1 MCIYI
6 REEEMI
12 TVKHVSGLLIWSL
25 EVIVRFQLIVF
36 KKKKKENVEKKKPL
50 CWAQVQIQNLSPLI
64 YKTLINS

>member
-25 EVIVRFQLIVF
+25 EVIVQFQLIVF
-36 KKKKKENVEKKKPL
+36 KKKKIKCRKKKPL
-50 CWAQVQIQNLSPLI
+50 CWAQIQIQNLSPLI

>member
-36 KKKKKENVEKKKPL
+36 KKKKKENVEKK
-50 CWAQVQIQNLSPLI
+50 NLYAGLKFKFKICHP
-64 YKTLINS
+64 

>member
-36 KKKKKENVEKKKPL
+36 KKKKKKENVEKK
-50 CWAQVQIQNLSPLI
+50 NLYAGLKFKFKICHP
-64 YKTLINS
+64 